1 MSALAA
7 ATVPRPARYC
17 TFVFAR
23 CNSRL
28 SRVYHSGFIR
38 TATCPYC
45 DSIPTMSWFNGSHG
59 RSARN
64 SGLSCRAAEWS
75 AVLVPGTFLW
85 PQAYDESLF
94 SGPSFGGYCSAIARW
109 HWTMEL
115 PKGPLFGGY
124 MRKPRPASY
133 NPAQALNLIAS
144 DRTGIPLVCPSC
156 ASAQFERE
164 PALMP
169 PPPRSHVT
177 LRCETCGRVARY
189 IAGAA

>member
-1 MSALAA
+1 MRAPALDAA
-7 ATVPRPARYC
+7 
-17 TFVFAR
+17 F
-23 CNSRL
+23 
-28 SRVYHSGFIR
+28 
-38 TATCPYC
+38 
-45 DSIPTMSWFNGSHG
+45 FN
-59 RSARN
+59 
-64 SGLSCRAAEWS
+64 
-75 AVLVPGTFLW
+75 
-85 PQAYDESLF
+85 
-94 SGPSFGGYCSAIARW
+94 PSFGGYHSPIAHW
-109 HWTMEL
+109 HRAPDL
-115 PKGPLFGGY
+115 PKGPQFGGY